1 MTVTNQALLL
11 AVWNNNVNE
20 VRRLLNDNNV
30 NINDSMDETG
40 WTPLILAIKNK
51 NPEIVN
57 ILLNDSKLDINHED
71 MDGWTAYKHA
81 ILLDKQFPNDP
92 DRRRIIELLEAN
104 PRLNKDLGKNES
116 GEFAFD
122 IRRNMGGKKT
132 KRRYNKVIKKRVKK
146 TQNKRKRVTKKYKN
160 KKN

>member
-57 ILLNDSKLDINHED
+57 ILLNDSNLDINHED

-81 ILLDKQFPNDP
+81 VLLDKQFPNDP

-132 KRRYNKVIKKRVKK
+132 KRLRKRKLRK